1 VILTDGV
8 ISVPDGRYLDNILSQ
23 LRYNTVSCS
32 FIQLSSAFHPHLCHS
47 ALPYADLMRFIA
59 SATCGAFLSEAPD
72 VVRFYMVL
80 AILSFVFNLNA

>member
-32 FIQLSSAFHPHLCHS
+32 FIQLSSAFHPHLCHGV
-47 ALPYADLMRFIA
+47 LPYADLMRFIA

-72 VVRFYMVL
+72 VV
-80 AILSFVFNLNA
+80 INLSLLVHFC